1 LGFAHTVGEFGLVL
15 MIGGNIPGET
25 KVVSVQLY
33 DHVEALAYAEAHGLA
48 LLLLG
53 FSFLVL
59 VALYA
64 LQSKAGHG
72 HARPANGQ
80 VMP

>member
-1 LGFAHTVGEFGLVL
+1 
-15 MIGGNIPGET
+15 
-25 KVVSVQLY
+25 VQLY

-64 LQSKAGHG
+64 LQSKGGHG